1 MWKFLKNSIKKN
13 LTELFCSLFPS
24 EVGSCWVLLPFAQV
38 MLGFSFV
45 GIIKAAGSMT
55 LTIRLLL
62 FCGTTKLCRKS
73 IPPRLP
79 LAFLGW
85 WNAPSSTLWKQHTQR
100 KKLILILTSFE
111 MCSDINNILAY
122 YLPKL
127 QNFFQLLNVDCV
139 RFWTISCYIMNVIF

>member
-1 MWKFLKNSIKKN
+1 MRKFLKNSIKKN
-13 LTELFCSLFPS
+13 LTGLFCSLFPS
-24 EVGSCWVLLPFAQV
+24 EVGSCWVLLPFVQV

-45 GIIKAAGSMT
+45 GIIIAAGSMT
-55 LTIRLLL
+55 LTRLLL

-73 IPPRLP
+73 IPRLP

-85 WNAPSSTLWKQHTQR
+85 WNAPSFTLIWKQHTEK

-122 YLPKL
+122 YLPNKL
-127 QNFFQLLNVDCV
+127 QNFFQLLDDDCV
-139 RFWTISCYIMNVIF
+139 CFRMISCYIMNVII